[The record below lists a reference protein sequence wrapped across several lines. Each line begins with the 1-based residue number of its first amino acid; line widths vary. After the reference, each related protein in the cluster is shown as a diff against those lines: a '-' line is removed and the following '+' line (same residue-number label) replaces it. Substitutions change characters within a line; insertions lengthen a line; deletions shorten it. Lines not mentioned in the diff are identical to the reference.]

1 MIHKVK
7 CDFRYLPCLRTIDKS
22 ASPEK
27 LLRFSSFGSAYHR
40 AFRFLEHSL
49 HANWGQRE
57 YLMRNCGR
65 AGVKV
70 Q

>member
-1 MIHKVK
+1 MV
-7 CDFRYLPCLRTIDKS
+7 DKS
-22 ASPEK
+22 GSPK
-27 LLRFSSFGSAYHR
+27 AFAQNSSSVSACYR
-40 AFRFLEHSL
+40 AFRFLEHSF

-57 YLMRNCGR
+57 YLMGNCGR